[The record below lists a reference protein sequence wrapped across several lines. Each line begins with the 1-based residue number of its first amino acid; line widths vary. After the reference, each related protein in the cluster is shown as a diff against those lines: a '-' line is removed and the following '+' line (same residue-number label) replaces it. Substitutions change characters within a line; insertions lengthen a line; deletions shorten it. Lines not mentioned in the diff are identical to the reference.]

1 MLCELSSE
9 VLLSAIYSLLEFLYP
24 AIPNSFTFFPRTTV
38 NVPHIIGSDLIPQWL
53 HVSQTN
59 FLDFFFDSM
68 IKTSDSNYLRQF
80 GYEISVPFGGGDI
93 WKGASICAP
102 YSHDMDQITSTMD
115 K

>member
-1 MLCELSSE
+1 
-9 VLLSAIYSLLEFLYP
+9 
-24 AIPNSFTFFPRTTV
+24 
-38 NVPHIIGSDLIPQWL
+38 
-53 HVSQTN
+53 
-59 FLDFFFDSM
+59 M